1 MVGQKQL
8 VMYKFTVDSAA
19 KETKLTTLAQRWE
32 KVSSDHRHLSR
43 RDAVVKNERLIN
55 EALNATGQKDYST
68 IVDWG
73 PGGGFISKCLSP
85 QTVHYY
91 DIVASHEPLLR
102 ELNSPAIPNINFH
115 LVPDDLSTLKGSV
128 TDPDLLIAYSVI
140 YHMPGLEY
148 VNKVVDFWN
157 TEMRPKTIAIRNM
170 FSEGAS
176 WERPTGEYYNS
187 TNYIRGNLYNLQD
200 FVKAFTNYEL
210 VYKQELPSKA
220 QPVTSVKQ
228 LDCSL
233 VLKRK

>member
-1 MVGQKQL
+1 
-8 VMYKFTVDSAA
+8 MYKFTLDGEEKNSGP
-19 KETKLTTLAQRWE
+19 TTLAQRWE
-32 KVSSDHRHLSR
+32 KVSSDHRHLTR

-55 EALNATGQKDYST
+55 EALDTIGREEYPT

-102 ELNSPAIPNINFH
+102 ELNSSTIPNINFH
-115 LVPDDLSTLKGSV
+115 LVPDDLSDLKGSV

-176 WERPTGEYYNS
+176 WERPAGEYYNS

-200 FVKAFTNYEL
+200 FVNALTNYEL
-210 VYKQELPSKA
+210 VYKQELPAKV
-220 QPVTSVKQ
+220 QPVASVKQ
-228 LDCSL
+228 VDCSI